1 MYSNKEIEQYYD
13 LSQTHYKRVWDLQ
26 RSRSLHYGY
35 WDSTTKNFHEAL
47 LNINKI
53 LASKA
58 AIKKDDKVLDAG
70 CGIGGSSLWLAKN
83 IGCNVTGISLSA
95 KQVQTANE
103 LAKNENLKTLA
114 LFEQQDFTATKY
126 EAESFDIIWAIESV
140 CHANDKSK
148 FINEAYRLLK
158 KGGRLILADFFKKEN
173 LAGNDAALIKQW
185 ANGWAIDD
193 FATIEKFS
201 AQLKDAG
208 FAETNVEDATTKI
221 IPSAKRLYR
230 AYFPGVIGGF
240 LYKLFNP
247 RPTVYGKKNIDTAY
261 LQYKA
266 LKKNLWTYRIVL
278 AEKKI

>member
-13 LSQTHYKRVWDLQ
+13 LSQTHYKRVWDLK

-53 LASKA
+53 LAAKA
-58 AIKKDDKVLDAG
+58 GINKHHKVLDAG

-83 IGCNVTGISLSA
+83 IGCKVTGISLSA
-95 KQVQTANE
+95 KQVDTANE
-103 LAKNENLKTLA
+103 LAKNESLQSLA
-114 LFEQQDFTATKY
+114 IFEKQDFTATDY
-126 EAESFDIIWAIESV
+126 ESESFDIIWAIESV

-148 FINEAYRLLK
+148 FINEAHRLLK
-158 KGGRLILADFFKKEN
+158 KGGRLVLADFFKKEN
-173 LAGNDAALIKQW
+173 LGGNDAALIKQW

-193 FATIEKFS
+193 FAGIEKFND
-201 AQLKDAG
+201 QLKEAG
-208 FAETNVEDATTKI
+208 FVNTTIQDATNKI
-221 IPSAKRLYR
+221 IPSAKRLFR

-247 RPTVYGKKNIDTAY
+247 KPTVYGKKNIDTAY

-266 LKKNLWTYRIVL
+266 LKKNLWTYNIVV
-278 AEKKI
+278 AVK